1 MQEVKG
7 MGRTV
12 LILGGGTGGVVAG
25 HVLAKVLPKTDRV
38 ALVDRSAVHLFRAGL
53 PLVVTGRR
61 RPEDISRS
69 LDSLEKLG
77 VQFIQA
83 EVEEFIPENKAV
95 RTDQGFLSYDSLIIA
110 LGAEQELS
118 PGPSSVY
125 NPYDLQGAQQLA
137 QELAKFRQGEI
148 VLFIS
153 GLPFPGAIAPYEI
166 ALLVDAYFRRRGL
179 RRKIRITFVTPE
191 SRLLEF
197 ASPYYSKKLRGI
209 MEKRGIRILTGR
221 QVHSLAKG
229 SSLVLSDGDL
239 PGDLF
244 IGIPRH
250 RGPSPIRGSII
261 ADPSGWLI
269 VDPTTLSTSLPD
281 VYAIG
286 DAAGIRSP
294 AGTYI
299 PKVGFFAH
307 YQAEV
312 VARNLALSYA
322 NKKPRFRFVG
332 GAKGASMLASFRQ
345 GCFVSADVYATPPKV
360 TLSSPNP
367 LAYLTK
373 MLFERYW
380 LKAWF

>member
-1 MQEVKG
+1 M
-7 MGRTV
+7 
-12 LILGGGTGGVVAG
+12 
-25 HVLAKVLPKTDRV
+25 
-38 ALVDRSAVHLFRAGL
+38 
-53 PLVVTGRR
+53 
-61 RPEDISRS
+61 SRS

-95 RTDQGFLSYDSLIIA
+95 RTDQGFLSYNSLIIA

-269 VDPTTLSTSLPD
+269 VDPQPCPPACPMSMPS
-281 VYAIG
+281 AIC
-286 DAAGIRSP
+286 GIRSP
-294 AGTYI
+294 AE
-299 PKVGFFAH
+299 PHPQVGFFAH

-322 NKKPRFRFVG
+322 NKSP
-332 GAKGASMLASFRQ
+332 ASALWAGPKAPPCLPASGRAALFRQ
-345 GCFVSADVYATPPKV
+345 MSMPRRLKSPSRPPI
-360 TLSSPNP
+360 PWP
-367 LAYLTK
+367 I
-373 MLFERYW
+373 
-380 LKAWF
+380 